1 MCGLWYITGIF
12 LRTFKM
18 WCAKVK
24 MWRKMRCNFFVRN
37 MEEGIHIALKAGK
50 LTEVFGVPITNTMV
64 MSWLVMLVLIA
75 LGYTVGTNLKKIPGK
90 LQTFFEM
97 FFAFFIDY
105 IEEVLDSRELAR
117 RFFPFLA
124 TFFLFILLCNWFE
137 LMPGVESIYMKQKT
151 HAEETLVETAET
163 NSVSNVT
170 DVDND
175 HVKDDMN
182 IESKIHKVPL
192 FYPATVDLNFTLAM
206 ALISFVMIEISGIM
220 YVGGLKYFSKFINF
234 RSIIGFFVGIIELI
248 SEFARIISFSFRLF
262 GNMFAGETLIIVA
275 SFFVPLLLPMPIM
288 LYEVFVGVIQASI
301 FTLLTLFFIKLAIA
315 ESH

>member
-1 MCGLWYITGIF
+1 
-12 LRTFKM
+12 
-18 WCAKVK
+18 
-24 MWRKMRCNFFVRN
+24 

-50 LTEVFGVPITNTMV
+50 LTEVFGVPITNTML
-64 MSWLVMLVLIA
+64 MSWIVMIVLIV
-75 LGYTVGTNLKKIPGK
+75 LGYTVGTNLQKIPGK

-105 IEEVLDSRELAR
+105 IEEVLNSRELAR

-137 LMPGVESIYMKQKT
+137 LMPGVESIYMEQRA
-151 HAEETLVETAET
+151 HAEETLDEGMVAEIDSHDDAYVKENVEAE
-163 NSVSNVT
+163 V
-170 DVDND
+170 
-175 HVKDDMN
+175 
-182 IESKIHKVPL
+182 HKVPL

-206 ALISFVMIEISGIM
+206 ALISFVMIEVSGIM

-234 RSIIGFFVGIIELI
+234 SSVIGFFVGIIELI
-248 SEFARIISFSFRLF
+248 SEFARIVSFSFRLF

-288 LYEVFVGVIQASI
+288 LYEVFVGIIQASI

>member
-1 MCGLWYITGIF
+1 
-12 LRTFKM
+12 
-18 WCAKVK
+18 
-24 MWRKMRCNFFVRN
+24 

-50 LTEVFGVPITNTMV
+50 LTEVFGVPITNTMI
-64 MSWLVMLVLIA
+64 MSWLVMIVLIV
-75 LGYTVGTNLKKIPGK
+75 LGYTVGTNLKKIPGR
-90 LQTFFEM
+90 LQAFFEM

-137 LMPGVESIYMKQKT
+137 LMPGVESIYMEQRV
-151 HAEETLVETAET
+151 HAEETLVEGGDI
-163 NSVSNVT
+163 NDVSNNIDT
-170 DVDND
+170 EHEKLNTET
-175 HVKDDMN
+175 KD
-182 IESKIHKVPL
+182 EVHRVPL

-234 RSIIGFFVGIIELI
+234 SSVIGFFVGIIELI

-288 LYEVFVGVIQASI
+288 FYEVFVGVIQASI

>member
-1 MCGLWYITGIF
+1 
-12 LRTFKM
+12 
-18 WCAKVK
+18 
-24 MWRKMRCNFFVRN
+24 

-50 LTEVFGVPITNTMV
+50 LTEVFGVPITNTML
-64 MSWLVMLVLIA
+64 MSWIVMIVLIV
-75 LGYTVGTNLKKIPGK
+75 LGYTVGTNLQKIPGK

-105 IEEVLDSRELAR
+105 IEEVLNSRELAR

-137 LMPGVESIYMKQKT
+137 LMPGVESIYMEQRA
-151 HAEETLVETAET
+151 HAEETLDEGMVAEID
-163 NSVSNVT
+163 SH
-170 DVDND
+170 DDAY
-175 HVKDDMN
+175 VKEN
-182 IESKIHKVPL
+182 IEAEVHKVPL

-206 ALISFVMIEISGIM
+206 ALISFVMIEVSGIM

-234 RSIIGFFVGIIELI
+234 SSVIGFFVGIIELI
-248 SEFARIISFSFRLF
+248 SEFARIVSFSFRLF

-288 LYEVFVGVIQASI
+288 LYEVFVGIIQASI